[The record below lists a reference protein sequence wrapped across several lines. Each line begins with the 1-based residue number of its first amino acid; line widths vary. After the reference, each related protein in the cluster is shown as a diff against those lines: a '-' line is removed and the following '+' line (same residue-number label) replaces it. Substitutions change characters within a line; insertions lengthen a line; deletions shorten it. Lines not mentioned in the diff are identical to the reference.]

1 MQVIDR
7 IELYHVN
14 APLPAP
20 FTPSWMPGLVRHTVS
35 FYLVRFITDDG
46 VEGWSAFTGA
56 GRERAGLGDNL
67 AGLFLGQDP
76 EDIERLSERIHIL
89 AVGGNFNWWLEPAFW
104 DIKGKNAGLPVYKLL
119 GGTDDRL
126 RLYASSGEIRDPGE
140 RREEAEKR
148 LAEGFDTMKIR
159 VHDWDEKVDIEHI
172 SDIATYMQGRMKIS
186 VDCNQAFRLTQLAD
200 APKWSLERAKR
211 FADAAADVE
220 LAWVEGQLVVTES
233 GLPGQVNRGGLL
245 KKIDGQDAVA
255 IFHRDTA
262 LYSGTPQWKVAR
274 ALKNLGAGEQYS
286 TTALEL
292 EHGGRL
298 FRAEVERDWGD
309 FPEPALFLE
318 LEPGYFY
325 VNLAAI
331 YDIDT
336 LLGWAPRLS
345 EAEGVIFDVRGY
357 LQNNCSRFL
366 PHLLSEAD
374 TAGNW
379 IKIPQLL
386 YPDFFQP
393 SFEASGWLLTPKAP
407 RIEGRLAFLTD
418 GRTVSASESFL
429 AFVRHYRLGAIIGGP
444 TAGANGPRNW
454 MRLLDGYILHWT
466 GAYVTLPDGSP
477 LHNQGIAPDYSAAP
491 TLNGILNGR
500 DEVLELALSILK
512 RNSK

>member
-20 FTPSWMPGLVRHTVS
+20 FAPSWMPGLVRHTVS

-148 LAEGFDTMKIR
+148 LAEGFDTMKIC

-220 LAWVEGQLVVTES
+220 LAWVEEPLFGEWHEEMAQLRDYSRV
-233 GLPGQVNRGGLL
+233 PIAGGELHVMGYREL
-245 KKIDGQDAVA
+245 ARMVKMGCYDIYQPDAMWA
-255 IFHRDTA
+255 GGIKQSLD
-262 LYSGTPQWKVAR
+262 VAR
-274 ALKNLGAGEQYS
+274 VCHEAGVKFSPHTWSNGFGFIANAHVFAASGFAGEMVFEYPLNEPGWVPHGRDAIMMKPMMHDRGWFDMPQAPGLGLKS
-286 TTALEL
+286 TTRLWRNMGAASSRRAAAKPTGCRRRWRTFCRICHGAA
-292 EHGGRL
+292 HGGH
-298 FRAEVERDWGD
+298 
-309 FPEPALFLE
+309 PEL
-318 LEPGYFY
+318 
-325 VNLAAI
+325 V
-331 YDIDT
+331 
-336 LLGWAPRLS
+336 W
-345 EAEGVIFDVRGY
+345 
-357 LQNNCSRFL
+357 
-366 PHLLSEAD
+366 
-374 TAGNW
+374 
-379 IKIPQLL
+379 
-386 YPDFFQP
+386 
-393 SFEASGWLLTPKAP
+393 SFC
-407 RIEGRLAFLTD
+407 
-418 GRTVSASESFL
+418 
-429 AFVRHYRLGAIIGGP
+429 
-444 TAGANGPRNW
+444 
-454 MRLLDGYILHWT
+454 
-466 GAYVTLPDGSP
+466 
-477 LHNQGIAPDYSAAP
+477 
-491 TLNGILNGR
+491 
-500 DEVLELALSILK
+500 
-512 RNSK
+512 